1 MKTIHSARSMAR
13 ELARLRKKG
22 ATVGFVP
29 TMGFLHEGH
38 LSLIRRARKDTD
50 IVVVSIFVNPV
61 QFGPRE
67 DYRRYPRDMRHDK
80 RMCLREKVDY
90 ILYPGLKQMYPEG
103 YSTYVEVQGL
113 TSNLCGKFRPGHFR
127 GVATIVMKLLNIVR
141 PDKVYV
147 GQKDAQQ
154 AIVIKRLAADLD
166 TGARVVIVPTV
177 REKDGLAM
185 SSRNTYL
192 SAAERGLAPTIYR
205 ALQEARLL
213 IKSGNKDAHRII
225 SKIRGQIINTVDGID
240 YISIVDTKDLVDIKR
255 IEGEVLVAVA
265 VWFGKTRLIDNIIVR
280 P

>member
-213 IKSGNKDAHRII
+213 IKSGNKDARRII

>member
-1 MKTIHSARSMAR
+1 
-13 ELARLRKKG
+13 
-22 ATVGFVP
+22 
-29 TMGFLHEGH
+29 
-38 LSLIRRARKDTD
+38 
-50 IVVVSIFVNPV
+50 
-61 QFGPRE
+61 
-67 DYRRYPRDMRHDK
+67 
-80 RMCLREKVDY
+80 
-90 ILYPGLKQMYPEG
+90 
-103 YSTYVEVQGL
+103 VQGL
-113 TSNLCGKFRPGHFR
+113 TSNLCGKYRPGHFR

-213 IKSGNKDAHRII
+213 IKSGNKDARRII

-265 VWFGKTRLIDNIIVR
+265 VWFGKTAL
-280 P
+280 